1 MDINYELEQ
10 SEQEFRK
17 IAEMLHQAVGNKP
30 YGLVYDAYILAWRMW
45 TRLEEQRLR
54 HPSI

>member
-17 IAEMLHQAVGNKP
+17 ITEMLHQAVGNKP